1 MGGGVRRPFGTT
13 TIMFVSVTE
22 DPTVLD
28 RY

>member
-1 MGGGVRRPFGTT
+1 MGGGVRRPFGKT